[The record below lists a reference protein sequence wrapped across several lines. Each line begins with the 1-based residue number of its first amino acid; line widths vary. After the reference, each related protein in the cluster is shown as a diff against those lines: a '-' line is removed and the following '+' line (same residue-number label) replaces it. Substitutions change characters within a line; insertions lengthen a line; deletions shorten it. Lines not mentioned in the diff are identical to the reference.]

1 MFDPANVVG
10 SNRDQ
15 PPKLIEQALFISR
28 MSKPP
33 ANIHDAFF
41 KRIMSDPQ
49 SAGQFLREH
58 LPPDVA
64 VLMSEDPPEL
74 QSGSFVDEDL
84 AQHQTD
90 LLFRIRL
97 REGAEALAYILA
109 EHKSAPDPVA
119 RLQLLRY
126 VTRVL
131 VQWHRENERL
141 PLPAVVP
148 LLAHHGPSGWSFS
161 TDFEDLYGRVAD
173 SLRPYLVTFRHALV
187 DLARID
193 DRALSQHLRL
203 RAFLKALKYILRA
216 DLAEHLESVL
226 ADALALDRIDLGL
239 VLQYISAGPVRVS
252 HQTVQDALHHLTPEK
267 EEMGFIEEFQQQGFE
282 KGLEKGEAGG
292 FQRGKASTLIQ
303 VLELR
308 FGPLKADSRERILK
322 ADITSMDAW
331 LSRVIKAPDLR
342 AIFE

>member
-1 MFDPANVVG
+1 
-10 SNRDQ
+10 
-15 PPKLIEQALFISR
+15 

-33 ANIHDAFF
+33 ANMHDAFF
-41 KRIMSDPQ
+41 KKVMSDPQ
-49 SAGQFLREH
+49 SAGQFLHEH

-64 VLMSEDPPEL
+64 ALLSEDPPEL

-97 REGAEALAYILA
+97 KEEGGEALAYILA
-109 EHKSAPDPVA
+109 EHKSAPDPLA

-131 VQWHRENERL
+131 VQWHRENKRL

-148 LLAHHGPSGWSFS
+148 LIAHHGPSGWSFS
-161 TDFEDLYGRVAD
+161 TDFADLYGSVAD
-173 SLRPYLVTFRHALV
+173 PLRPYLVTFRHALV

-203 RAFLKALKYILRA
+203 RTFLKALKYIWWPDLPEYVLR
-216 DLAEHLESVL
+216 VL
-226 ADALALDRIDLGL
+226 ADAPALDRMDLRL
-239 VLQYISAGPVRVS
+239 VLQYISRGSVRAS
-252 HQTVQDALHHLTPEK
+252 HQVLRDALHHRISEK
-267 EEMGFIEEFQQQGFE
+267 ETMDFIEEIQQEGFE
-282 KGLEKGEAGG
+282 KGIEQGIEMGRADGNA
-292 FQRGKASTLIQ
+292 RSLIR

-308 FGPLKADSRERILK
+308 FGPLKTDYRDRIFKSDL
-322 ADITSMDAW
+322 ASVDAW
-331 LSRVIKAPDLR
+331 LTRAVEASDLQTV
-342 AIFE
+342 FE

>member
-1 MFDPANVVG
+1 
-10 SNRDQ
+10 
-15 PPKLIEQALFISR
+15 

-41 KRIMSDPQ
+41 KKVMSDPQ
-49 SAGQFLREH
+49 SAGQFLYEH

-64 VLMSEDPPEL
+64 ALLSEDPPEL

-97 REGAEALAYILA
+97 KEEGGEALAYILA
-109 EHKSAPDPVA
+109 EHKSAPDPLA

-131 VQWHRENERL
+131 VQWHRENKRL

-148 LLAHHGPSGWSFS
+148 LIAHHGPSGWSFS
-161 TDFEDLYGRVAD
+161 TDFADLYGSVAD
-173 SLRPYLVTFRHALV
+173 PLRPYLVTFRHALV

-203 RAFLKALKYILRA
+203 RAFLKGLKYILRT
-216 DLAEHLESVL
+216 DLPERLLRVLAE
-226 ADALALDRIDLGL
+226 APALDRMDLRL
-239 VLQYISAGPVRVS
+239 VVQYISSGPVHVS
-252 HQTVQDALHHLTPEK
+252 HQAVQAALHHLLPEK
-267 EEMGFIEEFQQQGFE
+267 EQMGFIDEILQEGFE
-282 KGLEKGEAGG
+282 KGLEKGMEKGMEKGIEQGMEMGRADGNA
-292 FQRGKASTLIQ
+292 RSLIQ

-308 FGPLKADSRERILK
+308 FGPLKTDYRDRIFKSDL
-322 ADITSMDAW
+322 ASVEAW
-331 LSRVIKAPDLR
+331 LTRAVQASDLQ
-342 AIFE
+342 AVFE

>member
-1 MFDPANVVG
+1 
-10 SNRDQ
+10 
-15 PPKLIEQALFISR
+15 
-28 MSKPP
+28 MSKQP

-41 KRIMSDPQ
+41 KKVMSDPQ
-49 SAGQFLREH
+49 SAGQFLHEH

-64 VLMSEDPPEL
+64 ALLSEDPPEL

-97 REGAEALAYILA
+97 KEEGGEALAYILA
-109 EHKSAPDPVA
+109 EHKSAPDPLA

-131 VQWHRENERL
+131 VQWHRENKRL

-148 LLAHHGPSGWSFS
+148 LIAHHGPSGWSLS
-161 TDFEDLYGRVAD
+161 TDFADLYGSVAD
-173 SLRPYLVTFRHALV
+173 PLRPYLVTFRHALV

-216 DLAEHLESVL
+216 DLPERLLRVL
-226 ADALALDRIDLGL
+226 AEAPALDRIDLRL
-239 VLQYISAGPVRVS
+239 VVQYITSGSVHVS
-252 HQTVQDALHHLTPEK
+252 HQAVQAALHHLLPEK
-267 EEMGFIEEFQQQGFE
+267 EQMGFIDEILQEGFE
-282 KGLEKGEAGG
+282 KG
-292 FQRGKASTLIQ
+292 KATSLIQ

-308 FGPLKADSRERILK
+308 FGPLKTDYRDRIFKSDL
-322 ADITSMDAW
+322 ASLDAW
-331 LSRVIKAPDLR
+331 LTRAVQAPDLQ
-342 AIFE
+342 AVFE